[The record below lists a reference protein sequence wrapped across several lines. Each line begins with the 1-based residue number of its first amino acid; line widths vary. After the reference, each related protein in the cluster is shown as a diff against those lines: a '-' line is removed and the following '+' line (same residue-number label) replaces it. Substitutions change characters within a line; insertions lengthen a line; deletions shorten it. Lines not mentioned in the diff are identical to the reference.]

1 MRKNEEVQGQES
13 EEADKASLPLSIF
26 YYFVRK
32 ENKGKGVGRKR
43 VENSRLRERLCRN
56 ADRKTDQGYS
66 LLSLHMS
73 DSSYF

>member
-32 ENKGKGVGRKR
+32 ENKGKGVGRKGNHER
-43 VENSRLRERLCRN
+43 VR
-56 ADRKTDQGYS
+56 
-66 LLSLHMS
+66 
-73 DSSYF
+73 